1 MDVENKII
9 ESVKTLRDKVSGRLQ
24 QTELPFVVY
33 AVVFF
38 TMFVLWRYSE
48 YEELAMD
55 FFVELGGAAFTLFI
69 VDMLLV
75 RSKAKRWKLV
85 RDELNYVIAR
95 LVNRTRDGIAT
106 RVFNFNP
113 RIDPSLSHEEY
124 FAELRE
130 KRGDFLNKLVT
141 LDDKKLAKALNEVE
155 LFSDSSYDYFN
166 EKADEVWNI
175 LNVKYSDYFHP
186 ELVTH
191 LISLHLNLKDL
202 CGSIRQFKKGSRF
215 TDQSETFK
223 NIGRQ
228 GAAVTIKKIVELLNI
243 LKNEGFSEP
252 PALSSEDFTEPD
264 GLKQ

>member
-1 MDVENKII
+1 MENKITD
-9 ESVKTLRDKVSGRLQ
+9 SVKTLRNKVSGRLQ

-106 RVFNFNP
+106 RIFNFNP
-113 RIDPSLSHEEY
+113 KIDPSLTHEEY
-124 FAELRE
+124 FVLLRE
-130 KRGDFLNKLVT
+130 KRSDFLNELVT
-141 LDDKKLAKALNEVE
+141 LDDKKLAKTINEAE
-155 LFSDSSYDYFN
+155 LFSDSGYDYFN
-166 EKADEVWNI
+166 EKADEIWNI

-191 LISLHLNLKDL
+191 LISLHLHLKDL
-202 CGSIRQFKKGSRF
+202 CGNIRQFKKGNRF
-215 TDQSETFK
+215 VDQKETFK

-228 GAAVTIKKIVELLNI
+228 GAAVTIKKIIELLNI

-252 PALSSEDFTEPD
+252 PALSSEDFSESDVP
-264 GLKQ
+264 LK

>member
-1 MDVENKII
+1 MKKKNSDPVQ
-9 ESVKTLRDKVSGRLQ
+9 TLRQKISSRLQ
-24 QTELPFVVY
+24 QTELPFIVY

-38 TMFVLWRYSE
+38 TMFMLWRYSE
-48 YEELAMD
+48 YDELAMD

-69 VDMLLV
+69 IDVLLV

-106 RVFNFNP
+106 RIFNFNP
-113 RIDPSLSHEEY
+113 KIDATLNHEEY
-124 FAELRE
+124 ALKLRELRS
-130 KRGDFLNKLVT
+130 DFLQELVT
-141 LDDKKLAKALNEVE
+141 LDDDKLIKAMNEAE
-155 LFSDSSYDYFN
+155 LFSDTSYNYFN
-166 EKADEVWNI
+166 EKADEIWNI

-202 CGSIRQFKKGSRF
+202 CGSIRQFKKGTRF
-215 TDQSETFK
+215 TDQGETFK
-223 NIGRQ
+223 NIGRK
-228 GAAVTIKKIVELLNI
+228 GAIITIRKIVELLNI

-252 PALSSEDFTEPD
+252 AALSSHEFTKTANP
-264 GLKQ
+264 QN